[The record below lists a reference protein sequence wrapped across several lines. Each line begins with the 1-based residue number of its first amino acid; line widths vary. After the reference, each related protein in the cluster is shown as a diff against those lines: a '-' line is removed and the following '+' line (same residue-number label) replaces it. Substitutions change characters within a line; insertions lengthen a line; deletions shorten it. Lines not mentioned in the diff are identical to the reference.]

1 MENREKQT
9 DISEADVLTRVGED
23 ICAFW
28 EKRFKEAERNLTE
41 KRPVAAAA
49 AKLVDGSLDV
59 VVEVKRITG
68 NDVKLDDARMRKPVL
83 LLASKF
89 GVWASELT
97 LVAGTLLK
105 AGYQVKI
112 GTEDGSPP
120 HFLSVSMK
128 PDFVDGSWRA
138 SVVSSAEQALAFR
151 FLNPESV
158 EHVML
163 KKENIVSLHTLARPP
178 QVGDYLKDKQQ
189 FATYAEALEDSLRVA
204 QDYSALCIA
213 GGSGA
218 IPGFMFDRG
227 LHSLILAFHRL
238 GKPIMGECNGALAIL
253 QTLEPLTEKSILY
266 GRAVTTHSALD
277 EYQSGWGWTVPFEQD
292 TDSFWRDGV
301 FDLAAYSEAE
311 QWYSP
316 GTGGNPLIDSE
327 GYFRAAVGCEGRFF
341 SPAGSSYAVVVD
353 GHFIT
358 CRTTPDGYP
367 GALAL
372 ISLLNNKDAF
382 PSPFFMYDDWRGC
395 SIA

>member
-1 MENREKQT
+1 MENRGKT
-9 DISEADVLTRVGED
+9 DISEADVLKCAGKD

-28 EKRFKEAERNLTE
+28 EKRFKEAERNWTG

-49 AKLVDGSLDV
+49 AKLVDGSLDIV
-59 VVEVKRITG
+59 AEVKRITG
-68 NDVKLDDARMRKPVL
+68 GDVKLDDASERKPVL

-105 AGYQVKI
+105 AGCQVKI

-120 HFLSVSMK
+120 HFLSVSMN
-128 PDFVDGSWRA
+128 PEFTDGSWRA
-138 SVVSSAEQALAFR
+138 SVVSDTEQALAFR
-151 FLNPESV
+151 FLNPKSA
-158 EHVML
+158 EHAIL
-163 KKENIVSLHTLARPP
+163 KKENIVSLRTLAKPP

-189 FATYAEALEDSLRVA
+189 FAAYAKALEDSLRMA
-204 QDYSALCIA
+204 QEYSALCIA

-238 GKPIMGECNGALAIL
+238 DKPIMGECNGALAIL
-253 QTLEPLTEKSILY
+253 QTLDPVAEKSILY

-277 EYQSGWGWTVPFEQD
+277 EYQSGWGWTVPFERD
-292 TDSFWRDGV
+292 TDSFWRDGA
-301 FDLAAYSEAE
+301 FDLAAYGAAE

-327 GYFRAAVGCEGRFF
+327 GYFRAAVGCEGQFF
-341 SPAGSSYAVVVD
+341 SPAGSPYAVAVD

-372 ISLLNNKDAF
+372 IALLNDKKAF
-382 PSPFFMYDDWRGC
+382 PSPVFIYDDWRGC